1 MDARFGAA
9 FSPMAAWDIAQGSI
23 AAACKGLEAAQSS
36 AYSRRRPS
44 ELRLIFFSRHLAMAI
59 AGDARF
65 GAAFYKA
72 AMAAWASA
80 QGLQLLM
87 AGVCRGLEEAAP
99 SSARVDTTSTTIMR
113 NNTTMVS
120 DDGVDRRCAPKG
132 KGI

>member
-1 MDARFGAA
+1 
-9 FSPMAAWDIAQGSI
+9 MAAWDIAQGSTV
-23 AAACKGLEAAQSS
+23 AACKGLEAAQSS
-36 AYSRRRPS
+36 AYHRRRPS
-44 ELRLIFFSRHLAMAI
+44 ELRLHFFSHHLAIAI

-87 AGVCRGLEEAAP
+87 AGVCRGLEAAP
-99 SSARVDTTSTTIMR
+99 SSARVDTTSTTIAR
-113 NNTTMVS
+113 NNTMMAS
-120 DDGVDRRCAPKG
+120 DDGVDRRCAPKA